1 MTRLTSLA
9 TDLAVATGFLTRYPI
24 PAEMQTVPPD
34 GARAAWA
41 FPIAAVLA
49 ALPPALV
56 LIGLL
61 ALGAGSLLAA
71 LVAIGVSLLVTGA
84 LHEDGLADSFD
95 GLFGGK
101 DREAA
106 LAIMKDSRTGVYGTT
121 ALIIS
126 ILLKAVGLATLV
138 AEGSWSAA
146 LFLVAAAAAGRA
158 VMVCQWNGLSSA
170 RTDGVA
176 ATLGRPSRK
185 TTLCAVLAGV
195 VIIALAAGITASV
208 WPSLLASCAT
218 AIAALGFSLFVS
230 RRLGGYTGD
239 TLGATE
245 QISETAFLVTLA
257 ICV

>member
-24 PAEMQTVPPD
+24 PAEMQTAAPD

-49 ALPPALV
+49 TLLPALV
-56 LIGLL
+56 LVALL

-71 LVAIGVSLLVTGA
+71 LIAIGVSMLVTGA

-101 DREAA
+101 DRAAA
-106 LAIMKDSRTGVYGTT
+106 LEIMKDSRTGVYGTT
-121 ALIIS
+121 ALTLS
-126 ILLKAVGLATLV
+126 ILLKAVALATLV
-138 AEGSWSAA
+138 AEGSLNAA
-146 LFLVAAAAAGRA
+146 LLLIAAAAAGRA
-158 VMVCQWNGLSSA
+158 AMVCQWSSLSSA

-176 ATLGRPSRK
+176 ATLGRPARK
-185 TTLCAVLAGV
+185 TALCAVLGGAVIVFLVAGF
-195 VIIALAAGITASV
+195 TASA
-208 WPSLLASCAT
+208 WPSLLATCTA

-239 TLGATE
+239 TLGATV